1 MDAQQEIL
9 SLREQ
14 LRYHNKKYYDED
26 APEISDYDYDM
37 LQRKLRALEAAYPAL
52 DDPDSPTHRVGG
64 TASEKFSKVM
74 HAYPLESLQD
84 VFSFDELAEFY
95 ARVAGAVQDAA
106 YVVEY
111 KIDGLSVALEY
122 VDGVFV
128 RGATRGDGQVGEDV
142 TENLRTVEDIPKV
155 LPAGAP
161 PHLIVRGEV
170 YMKRSVFDAL
180 NAERELNEQPLLANP
195 RNAAA
200 GSLRQLDSRITAA
213 RRLSIFCFNIQ
224 NSDELPLTSHTQ
236 ALDFL
241 KDLGFP
247 VSPRY
252 PLYTDPADVQA
263 EIERMGDSRGALDFD
278 IDGAVVKVNDFAQ
291 REVLGSTAKFPR
303 WAAAY
308 KYPPEVKQT
317 LLKDIIISVGR
328 TGVLTPNAVLEPV
341 RLAGTTVSRATLH
354 NRDFIRQLDVRV
366 GDTVSVRK
374 AGEIIP
380 EIIGVEMDKRP
391 ADAQPYEMPRFC
403 PVCGAP
409 VFNDE
414 EEAAI
419 RCTGAACPAQL
430 LRNLMHFAS
439 RDAMD
444 IDGCGEGNLQ
454 KLIDAG
460 LVKSAADLYDLTVE
474 QLLPLGKKVDTWAN
488 NLIRGIEASKT
499 RDLSRLL
506 FAFGIRH
513 VGQKAGKILSNH
525 FGSLDALL
533 AAPVEEMTEIR
544 DIGQTTAESIAAWR
558 ALDQS
563 KELIEKLRAA
573 GVNFIG
579 EKTAKSDLLAG
590 KTIVATGSL
599 TLYTRKEIND
609 LIESLGGKAAGSVS
623 KKTSYVVAG
632 ENAGSK
638 LQKAAELGIPVLTEE
653 EFKNMIQQ
661 EEV

>member
-1 MDAQQEIL
+1 MDAREQIIT
-9 SLREQ
+9 LREK
-14 LRYHNKKYYDED
+14 LRYHNDKYYNQDS
-26 APEISDYDYDM
+26 PEISDYEYDM
-37 LQRKLRALEAAYPAL
+37 MQRELRALEAAHPEYA
-52 DDPDSPTHRVGG
+52 DADSPTQRVGG
-64 TASEKFSKVM
+64 TASGRFAKVT

-84 VFSFDELAEFY
+84 VFSFDELSEFY
-95 ARVAGAVQDAA
+95 TRVESAVGQTE

-122 VDGVFV
+122 ENGEFV

-142 TENLRTVEDIPKV
+142 SANLKTIKDIPHK
-155 LPAGAP
+155 LENAP

-170 YMKRSVFDAL
+170 YMKKSVFDAL
-180 NAERELNEQPLLANP
+180 NAELELHEKPLLANP

-200 GSLRQLDSRITAA
+200 GSLRQKDSRIT
-213 RRLSIFCFNIQ
+213 RQRNLSIFCFNIQ
-224 NSDELPLTSHTQ
+224 NADELPITSHTES
-236 ALDFL
+236 LDYL
-241 KDLGFP
+241 KQLGFP

-252 PLYTDPADVQA
+252 PVYTDPADVQR
-263 EIERMGDSRGALDFD
+263 EIENMGETRGELDFD
-278 IDGAVVKVNDFAQ
+278 IDGAVVKVNSFAQ
-291 REVLGSTAKFPR
+291 RETLGSTAKFPR

-317 LLKDIIISVGR
+317 LLRDIIISVGR

-380 EIIGVEMDKRP
+380 EIIGVDMDKRP
-391 ADAQPYEMPRFC
+391 AGAQPYEMPRFC

-409 VFNDE
+409 VFDDE

-460 LVKSAADLYDLTVE
+460 LVRSAADLYDLTVE

-488 NLIRGIEASKT
+488 NLVRSIEASKT

-533 AAPVEEMTEIR
+533 VAPVEEMTEIR

-563 KELIEKLRAA
+563 RELIEKLRAA

-579 EKTAKSDLLAG
+579 EKTAKSDLLSG

-661 EEV
+661 EEL

>member
-1 MDAQQEIL
+1 MDALEQITA
-9 SLREQ
+9 LREK
-14 LRYHNKKYYDED
+14 LRYHNEKYYNED
-26 APEISDYDYDM
+26 APEISDYEYDM
-37 LQRKLRALEAAYPAL
+37 MQRELRALEAEHPEYT
-52 DDPDSPTHRVGG
+52 DKNSPTQRVGG
-64 TASEKFSKVM
+64 TPSGRFVKVT

-95 ARVAGAVQDAA
+95 GRVEGAVGQAE

-122 VDGVFV
+122 VNGEFV

-142 TENLRTVEDIPKV
+142 TANLKTIKDIPQK
-155 LPAGAP
+155 LENAP

-170 YMKRSVFDAL
+170 YMKKSVFDAL
-180 NAERELNEQPLLANP
+180 NAELELHEKPLLANP

-200 GSLRQLDSRITAA
+200 GSLRQKDSKITKQ
-213 RRLSIFCFNIQ
+213 RKLSIFCFNIQ
-224 NSDELPLTSHTQ
+224 NEDELPLTSHTDS
-236 ALDFL
+236 LDFL
-241 KDLGFP
+241 KSLGFP

-252 PLYTDPADVQA
+252 PVYTDPADVQR
-263 EIERMGDSRGALDFD
+263 EIENMGETRGELDFD
-278 IDGAVVKVNDFAQ
+278 IDGAVVKVNAFAQ
-291 REVLGSTAKFPR
+291 RQMLGSTAKFPR

-328 TGVLTPNAVLEPV
+328 TGVLTPNAVLEPI

-380 EIIGVEMDKRP
+380 EIMGVALDKRP
-391 ADAQPYEMPRFC
+391 AHAQPYEMPKFC

-409 VFNDE
+409 VYDDE
-414 EEAAI
+414 EESAI

-460 LVKSAADLYDLTVE
+460 RVKSAADLYDLTVE

-488 NLIRGIEASKT
+488 NLLRGIEASKT

-533 AAPVEEMTEIR
+533 AASVEEMTELR

-558 ALDQS
+558 ELDQS

-573 GVNFIG
+573 GVNLIG

-609 LIESLGGKAAGSVS
+609 LIEAFGGKAAGSVS

-638 LQKAAELGIPVLTEE
+638 LQKAAELGIRVLTEE

-661 EEV
+661 EEL